1 MSDTKR
7 VITFGEVLLRFNPTG
22 YERLLQASDWKASY
36 SGAEA
41 NVAVSLA
48 NFGLDVFLITKV
60 PSHDIGQCA
69 VNWLRHY
76 GVHMSKAARGGD
88 RLGIYFIEKGA
99 SQRPSKVIYDRK
111 DSAFSLSEPKDYDWD
126 DIFDKAGW
134 FHFTGISPAVGG
146 NLPAICLE
154 ACRVAKSK
162 GVKISCDLNFRRKLW
177 DTESA
182 RKTMLE
188 LMPYVDVFISNMSDV
203 CELFG
208 IVPEC
213 CDIETAILNKEGPM
227 SVSRQLVEKFGFDKV
242 ALTLRKSISAD
253 VNDWGGMLY
262 DSKSKEGTFSP
273 RYSIQMID
281 RVGGGDAFGAGIIYS
296 LITGMSAQ
304 EGIDFAVASSCLK
317 HTIENDFN
325 LASVEEVKSLMKG
338 NGSGRVQR

>member
-1 MSDTKR
+1 M
-7 VITFGEVLLRFNPTG
+7 
-22 YERLLQASDWKASY
+22 
-36 SGAEA
+36 
-41 NVAVSLA
+41 
-48 NFGLDVFLITKV
+48 
-60 PSHDIGQCA
+60 
-69 VNWLRHY
+69 
-76 GVHMSKAARGGD
+76 
-88 RLGIYFIEKGA
+88 
-99 SQRPSKVIYDRK
+99 KVICNCK

-177 DTESA
+177 DTEAA